1 MAIHEI
7 AGQGFTHQYLW
18 NCSEALLS
26 QTETKSP
33 TDGYFAMAGML
44 MAYFAY
50 EAYLNLVGPR
60 IDGEAWKNERDFFSK
75 PPYRGTQGKLQRI
88 CEKIGIE
95 VNRGKRPYQ
104 TIRDLGGLRDFL
116 AHGKLDTYAFEIDVE
131 KGKEPDMFHDLQ
143 IYKMVNR
150 ENADRAL
157 KDTEE
162 FIEYLH
168 ARITAKRKGDETLFK
183 GKALKFPLAWA
194 SGGTKLT

>member
-1 MAIHEI
+1 MAIYEI
-7 AGQGFTHQYLW
+7 AGQFFTHQHLW
-18 NCSEALLS
+18 NCAKALLS
-26 QTETKSP
+26 QPETKSP
-33 TDGYFAMAGML
+33 TDGYFATAGML

-60 IDGEAWKNERDFFSK
+60 IDTEAWKNERDFFSK
-75 PPYRGTQGKLQRI
+75 LPYKGTQGKLQRI

-95 VNRGKRPYQ
+95 VDCGKRPYQ
-104 TIRDLGGLRDFL
+104 TIRDLGRLRNFL

-131 KGKEPDMFHDLQ
+131 KGKEPDMFRDVQ

-168 ARITAKRKGDETLFK
+168 ARITAKRKGNEILFK
-183 GKALKFPLAWA
+183 GKALMFPLALA
-194 SGGTKLT
+194 SGGTKQT